1 MGELPIVGERPMIE
15 PVRARERAGWAVV
28 PALIVALRPR
38 QWAKNGLLFV
48 ALAFTAN
55 VHQIPLLLAA
65 LAGFASFCALSSA
78 GYLLNDIA
86 DVEADRM
93 HPTKRF
99 RPIAAGLL
107 PVPLARVVAVLLG
120 IGGIAVAIALSPSFA
135 ALAIGYVVLTAAYSM
150 TLKHVVLLD
159 VFAIA
164 AGFVIRAAA
173 GAVAIDVPISPWL
186 YTATMLGAL
195 LIALG
200 KRRAEILALGERA
213 AEHRQNLSGY
223 TLELIDQMMIIVSSA
238 AVVTYA
244 LYTFSAENM
253 PRDHSMMLTI
263 PVVLYGLF
271 RFMLL
276 ARQGSAGAPEDLLFK
291 DRPLR
296 ITVLLWAG
304 LALAILYLERGT

>member
-1 MGELPIVGERPMIE
+1 
-15 PVRARERAGWAVV
+15 
-28 PALIVALRPR
+28 LRPR

-65 LAGFASFCALSSA
+65 FTGFAVFCALSSA

-99 RPIAAGLL
+99 RPIAAGLV

-120 IGGIAVAIALSPSFA
+120 IGGIAVAIALSPRFA
-135 ALAIGYVVLTAAYSM
+135 ALAIGYIVLTGAYSM
-150 TLKHVVLLD
+150 TLKHIVLLD

-223 TLELIDQMMIIVSSA
+223 SLELIDQMMIIVSSA

-296 ITVLLWAG
+296 ITVLLWGG
-304 LALAILYLERGT
+304 LALAILYLERGTWP